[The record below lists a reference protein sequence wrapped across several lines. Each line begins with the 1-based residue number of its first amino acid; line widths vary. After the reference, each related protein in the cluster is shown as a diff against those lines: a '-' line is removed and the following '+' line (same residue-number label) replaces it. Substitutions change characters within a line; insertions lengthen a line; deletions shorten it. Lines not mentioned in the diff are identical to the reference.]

1 MQQRLTLSRQVF
13 YFGLAL
19 MLGASVLSA
28 SVCPS
33 GGIGVTLTVL
43 TGAGMAL
50 AGRFCHKRL
59 LRSARQVDSLSPS

>member
-1 MQQRLTLSRQVF
+1 MQLRLTLSRQVF

-19 MLGASVLSA
+19 MLGVSVLSA

-33 GGIGVTLTVL
+33 GGIGVTLAVFI
-43 TGAGMAL
+43 GACMAL

-59 LRSARQVDSLSPS
+59 LRSARQVDGLNPS